1 MSISPADTTDPQIA
15 PPTSAHSWQRLSARI
30 IWVDL
35 VTSVLSTLPALVAIW
50 VFGADAAAGQI
61 WPLIARPVLGPWG
74 AAFDVLRWI
83 ATRFRITA
91 THVEL
96 KTGSICRQHGAIQ
109 RDRIRSVDAE
119 AQVRHRL
126 ARMRVVKIGAG

>member
-15 PPTSAHSWQRLSARI
+15 PPTSAQSWQRLSARI

-35 VTSVLSTLPALVAIW
+35 VISVLSTLPALVAIW
-50 VFGADAAAGQI
+50 VFDADADAGQI
-61 WPLIARPVLGPWG
+61 WPLIGLAVFGILG

-83 ATRFRITA
+83 VTRFRITA

-96 KTGSICRQHGAIQ
+96 KTGIIFRQHRSIQ
-109 RDRIRSVDAE
+109 RDRIRSVDTE
-119 AQVRHRL
+119 AQLRHRL
-126 ARMRVVKIGAG
+126 A